1 MRRTETNKRTTG
13 SRTRLENTRIRHQA
27 LLLAAVAIFTL
38 ASAAPA
44 AYASC
49 GLRAGIKGGGVTL
62 PVLAGANTQMRD
74 MPYDSIVG
82 LWQTAYTQTNGDPFG
97 QSFKQWHSDGTEFEN
112 VDHSAVIGN
121 ICFGVWKQ
129 LGNRT
134 FRLHH
139 MGWTFD
145 ASGNPTGTFTID
157 ETDVVA
163 PNGMS
168 YTGSFV
174 FKTYKTDGTYTGTE
188 ITGKIVASRITV
200 D

>member
-1 MRRTETNKRTTG
+1 MKHTETNRRTTG
-13 SRTRLENTRIRHQA
+13 SRTRLENTRIRLKA

-62 PVLAGANTQMRD
+62 PVVADANTQKWD

-112 VDHSAVIGN
+112 VDHSAVVGN

-145 ASGNPTGTFTID
+145 TSGNPTGTFTID

-163 PNGMS
+163 SNGMS

-174 FKTYKTDGTYTGTE
+174 FKTYKTNGTPNDGE
-188 ITGKIVASRITV
+188 ITGTIVASRITV
-200 D
+200 N

>member
-1 MRRTETNKRTTG
+1 MRQTETNRRTAG
-13 SRTRLENTRIRHQA
+13 SRTRLENTRIRFMA
-27 LLLAAVAIFTL
+27 LLLAAVTIFTL

-44 AYASC
+44 AYAGS

-62 PVLAGANTQMRD
+62 PVLADANTQKGD

-112 VDHSAVIGN
+112 VDHSAVVGN

-129 LGNRT
+129 IGNRT

-145 ASGNPTGTFTID
+145 TSGNPTGSFTID

-163 PNGMS
+163 PNRMS

-174 FKTYKTDGTYTGTE
+174 FKTYKTDGTPNDGE
-188 ITGKIVASRITV
+188 ITGTIVASRITV
-200 D
+200 N